1 MQDSNEPLIL
11 PDYISKKSIN
21 INLVQCLYIRIAHI
35 SDIHANYGSDF
46 NNTTFEKAV
55 KLLNAL
61 ETDLIF
67 ISGDLTT
74 EGLLREYEYASE
86 RLSKIKGKKAIVPGN
101 HDEKNLGY
109 KLFPEFFGNTDFI
122 RTDGNLTLIG
132 LSTSEPDKA
141 DGRLGRNRHRLI
153 KRGIEKKK
161 DLTIIGFHHHL
172 VPIPNSGREH
182 NIIEDAGETLDIILR
197 NNVPLVLMGHRHV
210 PYAVKVHNTLLVNAG
225 TFSCNRTR
233 AHFGNTFN
241 IIDIKHE
248 TIVVSVMNIE
258 EGKQRKMV
266 QFTPHDG
273 CCINRYYEENK
284 RID

>member
-1 MQDSNEPLIL
+1 M
-11 PDYISKKSIN
+11 
-21 INLVQCLYIRIAHI
+21 RIAHI

-46 NNTTFEKAV
+46 NEKIFEQAV
-55 KLLNAL
+55 KLLNHSEA
-61 ETDLIF
+61 DLVF

-74 EGLLREYEYASE
+74 EGLLREYELASE
-86 RLSKIKGKKAIVPGN
+86 KLTLINGKKAIVPGN

-122 RTDGNLTLIG
+122 RYDGNLTVVG
-132 LSTSEPDKA
+132 LATSEPDKA

-153 KRGIEKKK
+153 MRGVQKKK
-161 DLTIIGFHHHL
+161 DLTLIGFHHHL

-210 PYAVKVHNTLLVNAG
+210 PYAVKIHNTLLVNAG

-233 AHFGNTFN
+233 AHFGHTFN
-241 IIDIKHE
+241 IIDIKNKGI
-248 TIVVSVMNIE
+248 IVTVVDIE
-258 EGKQRKMV
+258 KEKRQKMV
-266 QFTPHDG
+266 KFNPLDN
-273 CCINRYYEENK
+273 CYINRYYDMNK
-284 RID
+284 GID

>member
-1 MQDSNEPLIL
+1 M
-11 PDYISKKSIN
+11 
-21 INLVQCLYIRIAHI
+21 RIAHI

-46 NNTTFEKAV
+46 NNQTFEKAA
-55 KLLNAL
+55 KLLNGFEA
-61 ETDLIF
+61 DLIF

-74 EGLLREYEYASE
+74 DGLLREYEFASE
-86 RLSKIKGKKAIVPGN
+86 RLAMINGKKAIVPGN

-122 RTDGNLTLIG
+122 RCEGNLTVVG
-132 LSTSEPDKA
+132 LATSEPDKD

-153 KRGIEKKK
+153 TRGIEKKK
-161 DLTIIGFHHHL
+161 DFTLIGFHHHL

-197 NNVPLVLMGHRHV
+197 NDVPLVLMGHRHV
-210 PYAVKVHNTLLVNAG
+210 PYAVKIHNTLLVNAG

-241 IIDIKHE
+241 IIDFKNN
-248 TIVVSVMNIE
+248 TIIVTVINVE
-258 EGKQRKMV
+258 KGKQEKMV
-266 QFTPHDG
+266 KYNPHDG
-273 CCINRYYEENK
+273 CYINRYYDEK
-284 RID
+284 RRID